1 MPVTPAAEAILEPDL
16 PIIDPHHH
24 LWRMPAALLAG
35 EPRHGMERLIRKV
48 PVYLREEL
56 LADARGGHNILG
68 TVFMECGSMYR
79 EAGPPELR
87 PVGETEFVTSV
98 AEAGTSG
105 EPRLCAGIVGH
116 ADLSLGAAVGAVL
129 QAHIEAGKRRF
140 RGVRDIAA
148 WDADPAVLGP
158 LAHVREGLLAD
169 PGFREGFACLAP
181 MDLSFDAWLLAPQL
195 PELVDLARA
204 FPETS
209 IVLDHVGT
217 PVGLGCYAGSRE
229 ARFAGWKAH
238 IEALGALPNVTV
250 KLGGLAMMFCGFET
264 FMADPPA
271 SSERLARDWRPYIE
285 TCIEAFGPERCM
297 FESNFPVDRGTCDYA
312 TLWNAFKRL
321 ASGYSP
327 AEKEALFSGTARR
340 VYRLEI

>member
-1 MPVTPAAEAILEPDL
+1 MPATPAAEAILEPDL
-16 PIIDPHHH
+16 AIIDPHHH

-35 EPRHGMERLIRKV
+35 EPRHGMERLVRMV
-48 PVYLREEL
+48 PVYLRDEL
-56 LADARGGHNILG
+56 LADTRAGHRVIA

-79 EAGPPELR
+79 EEGPPELR
-87 PVGETEFVTSV
+87 PVGETEFVAV
-98 AEAGTSG
+98 IGDERGPG
-105 EPRLCAGIVGH
+105 EPRLCAGIVGR
-116 ADLSLGAAVGAVL
+116 ADLSLGRGVGEVL

-158 LAHVREGLLAD
+158 LAHVPQGLLAD
-169 PGFREGFACLAP
+169 PAFREGFACLAP
-181 MDLSFDAWLLAPQL
+181 MNLSFDAWLLEPQL
-195 PELVDLARA
+195 PELIDLARA
-204 FPETS
+204 FPETT

-217 PVGLGCYAGSRE
+217 PVGLGAYAGTRDT
-229 ARFAGWKAH
+229 RFAGWKAN
-238 IEALGALPNVTV
+238 IAALGALPNVIV

-271 SSERLARDWRPYIE
+271 TSERLAEDWRPYVE
-285 TCIEAFGPERCM
+285 TCIDAFGPDRCM

-321 ASGYSP
+321 ASGYTA
-327 AEKEALFSGTARR
+327 AEKAALFSETARR